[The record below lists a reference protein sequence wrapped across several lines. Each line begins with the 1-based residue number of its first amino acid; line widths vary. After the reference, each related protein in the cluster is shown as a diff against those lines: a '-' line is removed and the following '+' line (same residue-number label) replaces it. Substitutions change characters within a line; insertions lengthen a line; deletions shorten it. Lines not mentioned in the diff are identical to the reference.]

1 MRARSAFALVLL
13 AALPLAAQTF
23 QYPTQTA
30 PAGAREAK
38 QAILLAKTE
47 ADALGLATRFNG
59 VVGIGVKD
67 LTSGESWFHNGDEV
81 FPTAS
86 TIKVAILLEL
96 LHQSDQG
103 KLKLSEEVPI
113 RRAMVTGDR
122 ELLSDFGDGTTT
134 MSLHDIAATMVAL
147 SENSAANILMDRVG
161 IANVNAE
168 LRSLG
173 VTHTLLRRHMLDL
186 PPARVGNENISTPR
200 DMLALFAAVYRGRAL
215 SPASRHEF
223 FDLLEIPDKSGTM
236 LTAGIPD
243 SVPVANKPG
252 WLEGVRCDCGLVFEP
267 RRPYEICVF
276 STYDQNVADAQ
287 RMIGDVS
294 RLWYQYF
301 HRIAL
306 GSEYGRQLP
315 PPR

>member
-1 MRARSAFALVLL
+1 MSLRIALLFVL
-13 AALPLAAQTF
+13 AAAAPLAARQF
-23 QYPTQTA
+23 QYPTATA
-30 PAGAREAK
+30 PAGAQENK

-47 ADALGLATRFNG
+47 ARTLALAQDFDG
-59 VVGIGVKD
+59 VAGIGVKD
-67 LTSGESWFHNGDEV
+67 LTSGQAWFHNGDEI

-103 KLKLSEEVPI
+103 TLKLSEEVPI
-113 RRAMVTGDR
+113 RRALVVGDR

-161 IANVNAE
+161 IARVNAE
-168 LRSLG
+168 LRALG
-173 VTHTLLRRHMLDL
+173 IAHTLLRRHMLDL
-186 PPARVGNENISTPR
+186 APARQGLENVSTAR
-200 DMLALFAAVYRGRAL
+200 DMLALFEAVYRGRAL
-215 SPASRHEF
+215 SAAGRREF

-243 SVPVANKPG
+243 AVPVANKPG

-276 STYDQNVADAQ
+276 TTYDQDVAAAQ
-287 RMIGDVS
+287 TFIGAVS

-301 HRIAL
+301 HRLAL
-306 GSEYGRQLP
+306 GSEYGRMLP
-315 PPR
+315 PR